1 MNKSE
6 LKDFIESKFEALMK
20 NPHYA
25 FTCQA
30 KVYQNILKEVEN
42 LEPTSEE
49 AWKKVG
55 EFYGLNQY
63 EAVSIFEK
71 GLKSNGIV
79 FDPTKI
85 YISCGEIFKVNE
97 KIDSDRWKGYVGY
110 RYIIKKGEFEGN
122 FKFSIGSPFSLK
134 AREANKDEVLL
145 FEHADAGR
153 NHLKTAT
160 ELRNAY
166 LQEVGE

>member
-6 LKDFIESKFEALMK
+6 LKNFIESKFEALMK

-30 KVYQNILKEVEN
+30 KVYQKILKEVEN

-49 AWKKVG
+49 AWEKVG
-55 EFYGLNQY
+55 EFYGMNQY

-85 YISCGEIFKVNE
+85 YVSCGEIFKVNE
-97 KIDSDRWKGYVGY
+97 KIGSGRWKGYVGY
-110 RYIIKKGEFEGN
+110 RYIIKKGEFEDN

-134 AREANKDEVLL
+134 AREANKDEILL
-145 FEHADAGR
+145 FKQADACR
-153 NHLKTAT
+153 KQVNRVT

-166 LQEVGE
+166 LQEVGD